1 MANKTLSDFPV
12 LANLDAASVAHVQKE
27 LVDYQVPLDTLTQYV
42 TENADLDTLDEKT
55 DPADADMIGLMDSAA
70 SNILTK
76 FSWANIKA
84 KLKTYFDALYPSV
97 SGWVA
102 CGVTFTYASA
112 DAPTFTMTAPG
123 DLTGTYKAG
132 MKIKLTQTTDKFFFI
147 SIDPTYSAG
156 TGLTT
161 FTLYGGTD
169 YTLANAAITSPCY
182 SRDKAPFGF
191 PMSPAKW
198 TIEATDTNARTQAS
212 PTQNTWYNLGSLSI
226 SIPVG
231 VWNICYNVNVHI
243 VKASSNAV
251 VETTLSTANNSESDA
266 DMTAMFV
273 GYANGGCGCN
283 VERSKTISLASKTL
297 YYLNTRTVSSSVDS
311 IYDYGSFSKTIIRAI
326 CAYL

>member
-42 TENADLDTLDEKT
+42 TENADLDALDEKT

-102 CGVTFTYASA
+102 CGVTFTYAST

-123 DLTGTYKAG
+123 DLTETYKAG
-132 MKIKLTQTTDKFFFI
+132 MKIKLTQTTDRYFFI
-147 SIDPTYSAG
+147 SVDPTYSAG

-198 TIEATDTNARTQAS
+198 TVEVTDANSTQQDS
-212 PTQNTWYNLGSLSI
+212 PTQNTWYNLGSITI
-226 SIPVG
+226 SIPIGAWKVSYTSYVYADKTG
-231 VWNICYNVNVHI
+231 ALVNLSV
-243 VKASSNAV
+243 
-251 VETTLSTANNSESDA
+251 TLSTANNSESD
-266 DMTAMFV
+266 DEITCRLYGYNTV
-273 GYANGGCGCN
+273 GCSVYKEKIISAT
-283 VERSKTISLASKTL
+283 SKTS
-297 YYLNTRTVSSSVDS
+297 YYLNERTTLATVTDIAIAGASA
-311 IYDYGSFSKTIIRAI
+311 KTIIRAQ